1 MMKSGVRRENVK
13 DQAWEELKTQSLI
26 VVPYLQ
32 KHNLPSVIHGNS
44 SRVLLMKSIPLRKE
58 QDTVLMRIPILIPQ
72 SKELIQKR
80 NCSSAKK
87 K

>member
-26 VVPYLQ
+26 VGPYLQ

-80 NCSSAKK
+80 N
-87 K
+87 

>member
-13 DQAWEELKTQSLI
+13 DQTWKELKTQSLI

-32 KHNLPSVIHGNS
+32 KHNLPFVIHGNS

-58 QDTVLMRIPILIPQ
+58 QDTVLMRSLNPYSPKQRINA
-72 SKELIQKR
+72 KEKL
-80 NCSSAKK
+80 S
-87 K
+87 